1 MFKAQRTRDVRIN
14 IKRYVLIIMVVHATR
29 RTQPLRLYM
38 YFPHPK
44 DMVPDRC
51 ASEINMK
58 VSVAILDAHET
69 VLLH

>member
-1 MFKAQRTRDVRIN
+1 
-14 IKRYVLIIMVVHATR
+14 MVVHATR